1 MDMAQ
6 TVSQALFLF
15 SWVAVGSHTFAE
27 TSCAPAAGILESSR
41 VAADGRKGKA
51 AAPSW
56 EGGANPNLGAGEME
70 SL

>member
-1 MDMAQ
+1 MYMVQ

-27 TSCAPAAGILESSR
+27 TSRAPAAGIFESSR
-41 VAADGRKGKA
+41 VAPDGRKGKA

-56 EGGANPNLGAGEME
+56 EDGANLNLGAGEME